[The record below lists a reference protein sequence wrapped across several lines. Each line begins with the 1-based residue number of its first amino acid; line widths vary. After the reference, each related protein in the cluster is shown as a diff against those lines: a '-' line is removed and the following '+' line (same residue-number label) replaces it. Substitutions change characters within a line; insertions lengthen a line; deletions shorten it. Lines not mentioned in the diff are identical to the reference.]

1 MPGGAPLDNR
11 ALHKLTR
18 MKDAPGMRGIRS
30 RDEPG
35 PLRRKREDTHMG
47 TIEQQNDRDFGVRAD
62 MHLGQFLQDNGLDS
76 LHQLIHS
83 DIGRK
88 S

>member
-1 MPGGAPLDNR
+1 MGLLPE
-11 ALHKLTR
+11 LTH

-30 RDEPG
+30 RDESG

-47 TIEQQNDRDFGVRAD
+47 TIEQEYDRDFGVRAD
-62 MHLGQFLQDNGLDS
+62 KHLGQFLKEYRVHS
-76 LHQLIHS
+76 LHQLIQS
-83 DIGRK
+83 DMGKK